1 MEIHSIYFFDMH
13 QTSAA
18 KIEKH
23 ISQNITTIRNSA
35 SIPGEVLSGRYAGY
49 LLYPIL
55 THLPEYKDCKVQT
68 TGFFVNKADIVFAL
82 QKNSSLT
89 KMFNRGLLEMIN
101 NGELQ
106 RLLIKHKI
114 VTKDEKHCE
123 QVKKGTPIGL
133 ENILSIFIAL
143 GLRNLIA
150 ILIFLLEICIH
161 SLINRI

>member
-1 MEIHSIYFFDMH
+1 M
-13 QTSAA
+13 
-18 KIEKH
+18 
-23 ISQNITTIRNSA
+23 
-35 SIPGEVLSGRYAGY
+35 LSGGFAGY

-55 THLPEYKDCKVQT
+55 THLPEYRECKVQT

-106 RLLIKHKI
+106 RLLLKHKI
-114 VTKDEKHCE
+114 VKKDEKHCG

-133 ENILSIFIAL
+133 QNTLSIFIVL
-143 GLRNLIA
+143 GLGNLIA
-150 ILIFLLEICIH
+150 TLIFLLEMCMP
-161 SLINRI
+161 SLIN